1 MTTAS
6 QLRAAR
12 ALLGWSQPQ
21 VAEAAGL
28 STMTIKRAEGT
39 GKPAA
44 SAEAIAAIRA
54 SFEAAGVEFIDQ
66 NGSGPGV
73 RLRER
78 QE

>member
-44 SAEAIAAIRA
+44 SAEAIAAIRTA
-54 SFEAAGVEFIDQ
+54 LDSAGVEFIEQ

-73 RLRER
+73 RLKER
-78 QE
+78 QK

>member
-28 STMTIKRAEGT
+28 STMTIKRVEGT

-44 SAEAIAAIRA
+44 SAEAIAAIRTA
-54 SFEAAGVEFIDQ
+54 LDSAGVEFIEQ

-73 RLRER
+73 RLKER
-78 QE
+78 QK